1 MLNENNVDVSAWY
14 SSFLRSL
21 ERQYSLAF
29 DRVIKK
35 IMRGKGEISESRKSA
50 LKTVLGF
57 LLKAAYTDDDA
68 NVFENLYHHNA
79 NHRVQAVRYLVDNF
93 DKMNITS
100 DSKDLFKDSIG
111 ERLIDDNPQVVLEAL
126 KFDKSSLIELI
137 GDDDLINKLGLIL
150 IKCLR
155 NERKWGLTAK
165 PVLHILTSIECAESR
180 NKLFLTILPFLFPC
194 DDSGDEE
201 IERVLIILNSNF
213 AKNNKFLS
221 KLSGLVK
228 KLPKKSGK
236 KIIETV
242 HNLLLKSPE
251 SLPPIDE
258 LIKVIDEI
266 SEKDLNS
273 INMFYNILILIHGLP
288 MKCEHKIS
296 RKVLELLF
304 KNSEILKITLEDNEI
319 QHSHLKVRSNI
330 WSNQIFLL
338 CIRNCLNSTD
348 FSDILDMNSISLTEQ
363 KGSLNFILKLYEI
376 LITKFFVSKNEEKIL
391 YKNGLSHFLNTLFPD
406 YSAKVKFLSYFF
418 AGHSIRADEEN
429 TDFVM
434 ISPELQ
440 LRSIRLLN
448 EILSKA
454 KAEKYELEFQVLFQI
469 LIGLNCEFGAI
480 REKSMDVLKTLLKVK
495 KEAGFDVLI
504 KRLVAREE
512 ELVMDHEQLAL
523 ILFTILLPR

>member
-1 MLNENNVDVSAWY
+1 
-14 SSFLRSL
+14 
-21 ERQYSLAF
+21 
-29 DRVIKK
+29 
-35 IMRGKGEISESRKSA
+35 MRGKGEISESRKSA

-57 LLKAAYTDDDA
+57 LLKAAYTEDDA

-79 NHRVQAVRYLVDNF
+79 NHRVLAVRYLVENF

-126 KFDKSSLIELI
+126 KFNTLSLIELI

-165 PVLHILTSIECAESR
+165 PVLNILTSIQCPESR
-180 NKLFLTILPFLFPC
+180 NKLFLTILPFLFPA
-194 DDSGDEE
+194 DGSEE
-201 IERVLIILNSNF
+201 IERMMIILNSKF
-213 AKNNKFLS
+213 AKNNKFLT
-221 KLSGLVK
+221 KLSSLVK
-228 KLPKKSGK
+228 KLPKNVE
-236 KIIETV
+236 KINETV

-251 SLPPIDE
+251 TLPPIDE
-258 LIKVIDEI
+258 LLKVIDEI
-266 SEKDLNS
+266 TEKDLNS

-288 MKCEHKIS
+288 KNCDHKIS
-296 RKVLELLF
+296 RKILELLF

-319 QHSHLKVRSNI
+319 EFSHKKVRSNI

-338 CIRNCLNSTD
+338 CIRNILNSTD
-348 FSDILDMNSISLTEQ
+348 FSDISDINSISLTEQ
-363 KGSLNFILKLYEI
+363 NGSLNFILKLYEI

-391 YKNGLSHFLNTLFPD
+391 YKNGLSHFLNTLFPE

-418 AGHSIRADEEN
+418 AGHSIRVDEEN
-429 TDFVM
+429 NDFIV

-454 KAEKYELEFQVLFQI
+454 KAEKYELEFEVLFQI
-469 LIGLNCEFGAI
+469 LIGFNCEFGAI
-480 REKSMDVLKTLLKVK
+480 REKSMEVLKTLLEVK
-495 KEAGFDVLI
+495 KSEVFDVLI
-504 KRLVAREE
+504 KRLVARED
-512 ELVMDHEQLAL
+512 ELIMDHEQLAL
-523 ILFTILLPR
+523 ILFTILVPR

>member
-1 MLNENNVDVSAWY
+1 
-14 SSFLRSL
+14 
-21 ERQYSLAF
+21 
-29 DRVIKK
+29 
-35 IMRGKGEISESRKSA
+35 MRGKGEISESRKSA

-57 LLKAAYTDDDA
+57 LLKAAYTEDDA

-79 NHRVQAVRYLVDNF
+79 NHRVQAVRYLVENF

-126 KFDKSSLIELI
+126 KFDSSSLIELI

-165 PVLHILTSIECAESR
+165 PVLQILTSIQCPESR
-180 NKLFLTILPFLFPC
+180 NKLFLTILPFLFPS
-194 DDSGDEE
+194 DSGPEE
-201 IERVLIILNSNF
+201 IERAMIILNSKF

-228 KLPKKSGK
+228 KLPKNSE

-251 SLPPIDE
+251 SLPPIEE

-288 MKCEHKIS
+288 KKCDHKIS

-304 KNSEILKITLEDNEI
+304 KYSEILKITLEDNEI
-319 QHSHLKVRSNI
+319 QLSHIKVRSNI

-338 CIRNCLNSTD
+338 CIRNILNSTD
-348 FSDILDMNSISLTEQ
+348 FSDISDIKSISLTEQ
-363 KGSLNFILKLYEI
+363 SGSLNFILKLYEI
-376 LITKFFVSKNEEKIL
+376 LITKFFVSKNEEKVL
-391 YKNGLSHFLNTLFPD
+391 YKNGLSHFLNTLFPE

-418 AGHSIRADEEN
+418 AGHSIRPDEEN
-429 TDFVM
+429 PDFVM

-448 EILSKA
+448 EILSKS
-454 KAEKYELEFQVLFQI
+454 KAEKYELEFEVLFQI

-495 KEAGFDVLI
+495 KPAGFDVLI
-504 KRLVAREE
+504 NKLVAREE

-523 ILFTILLPR
+523 ILFTILVPR

>member
-1 MLNENNVDVSAWY
+1 
-14 SSFLRSL
+14 
-21 ERQYSLAF
+21 
-29 DRVIKK
+29 
-35 IMRGKGEISESRKSA
+35 MRGKGEISESRKSA

-57 LLKAAYTDDDA
+57 LLKAAYTEDDA

-79 NHRVQAVRYLVDNF
+79 NHRVQAVRYLVENF
-93 DKMNITS
+93 DKMNITN

-126 KFDKSSLIELI
+126 KFNTLSLIELI

-155 NERKWGLTAK
+155 NKRKWGLTAK
-165 PVLHILTSIECAESR
+165 PVLQILTSIHSPESR
-180 NKLFLTILPFLFPC
+180 NKLFLTILPFLFPA
-194 DDSGDEE
+194 DAEE
-201 IERVLIILNSNF
+201 IERIQIILNSKF

-228 KLPKKSGK
+228 KLPQNCE

-251 SLPPIDE
+251 FLPPIDE
-258 LIKVIDEI
+258 LIKIIDEI

-273 INMFYNILILIHGLP
+273 INMFYNLLILIHGLP
-288 MKCEHKIS
+288 KKCSHKIS

-319 QHSHLKVRSNI
+319 QLSHVKVRSNI

-338 CIRNCLNSTD
+338 CIRNILNSTD
-348 FSDILDMNSISLTEQ
+348 FSDISDMNSISLTEQ
-363 KGSLNFILKLYEI
+363 NGSLNFILKLYEI
-376 LITKFFVSKNEEKIL
+376 LITKFFVTKNEEKIL
-391 YKNGLSHFLNTLFPD
+391 YKNGLSHFLNTLFPE
-406 YSAKVKFLSYFF
+406 YSAKVKFLSHFF

-429 TDFVM
+429 TDFIM

-454 KAEKYELEFQVLFQI
+454 KAESYELEFEVLFQI

-480 REKSMDVLKTLLKVK
+480 REKSMDVLKTLLGVEKPKV
-495 KEAGFDVLI
+495 FDVLL
-504 KRLVAREE
+504 KKLVARED
-512 ELVMDHEQLAL
+512 ELIMDHEQLAL
-523 ILFTILLPR
+523 ILFTILVPR